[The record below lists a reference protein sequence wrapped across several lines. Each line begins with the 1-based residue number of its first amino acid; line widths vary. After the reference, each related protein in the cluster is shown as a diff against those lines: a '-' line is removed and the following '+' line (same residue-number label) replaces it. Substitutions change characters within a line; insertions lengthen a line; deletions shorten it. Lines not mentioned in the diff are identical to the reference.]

1 MDLKYKIRNW
11 SQYNT
16 ALVNRG
22 SITLWFTPEVI
33 AKWRHVGHTGEK
45 GRPREYSDD
54 AILCILL
61 IRMSY
66 KLPLRMGV
74 GFLKSIVQ
82 LLNLDLKIPSYTQV
96 CRRAKSLGKALK
108 RLSRRRPAHIV
119 FDSTGLKVY
128 GEGEWKVRV
137 HGKSKRRTWR
147 KLHIGIDPISQ
158 EIIVAELTS
167 NATGSGDALVARKM
181 IKKVPKGIRS
191 VRGDGAYD
199 DLAFRRD
206 ISALGAEIIVP
217 PPRDAVVHPSRDPA
231 ILNRNRT
238 ILEIQGLGGDD
249 QARKLWKKLKGY
261 HVRSLVETAMYRFKQ
276 INGSQMYSREFSR
289 QKTEAYIK
297 CMILNKFTTLGMPIG
312 EWVAA

>member
-1 MDLKYKIRNW
+1 MKLKYKIRNW

-22 SITLWFTPEVI
+22 SITLWFTEEVI
-33 AKWRHVGHTGEK
+33 AKWRHAGHTGKK
-45 GRPREYSDD
+45 GRPKEYSDD

-61 IRMSY
+61 IRTAY
-66 KLPLRMGV
+66 KMPLRAAE
-74 GFLKSIVQ
+74 GFLRSIIQ
-82 LLNLDLKIPSYTQV
+82 LLGLDLKVPSYTQI
-96 CRRAKSLGKALK
+96 CRRAKSLGQVLK

-137 HGKSKRRTWR
+137 HGKSKRRIWR

-167 NATGSGDALVARKM
+167 NGGGSGDAQVARRM
-181 IKKVPKGIRS
+181 IRRVPNGIRT

-199 DLAFRRD
+199 DLEFRRD
-206 ISALGAEIIVP
+206 VSALGAEAIIP
-217 PPRDAVVHPSRDPA
+217 PPRDAVINPSTDTA
-231 ILNRNRT
+231 VLSRNRA
-238 ILEIQGLGGDD
+238 ILEIKGLGGDD
-249 QARKLWKKLKGY
+249 EARKLWKKLRGY
-261 HVRSLVETAMYRFKQ
+261 HLRSLVETAMYRLKQ
-276 INGSQMYSREFSR
+276 TTGSQLYSREFNR
-289 QKTEAYIK
+289 QQTEAQIR
-297 CMILNKFTTLGMPIG
+297 CIVVNKFTKLGMPIG